1 MRLSFLKDT
10 MSHRFGRAARAGCVV
25 AGLTALVVTT
35 ASAAGRRATPQE
47 PSDDKGAA
55 AFTAVCSKC
64 HPAER
69 IVATRRTKSQWEEV
83 LDQMTKLG
91 APITDDNYDTLI
103 DYLLR
108 HYGKINVNRGESK
121 DIALVASLS
130 PKDADAIVKYRSE
143 HGDFADF
150 DALTKVPGIDVKALE
165 EHRAALDF

>member
-1 MRLSFLKDT
+1 

-35 ASAAGRRATPQE
+35 AAAAGRRATPQE
-47 PSDDKGAA
+47 PSDDKGAT

-83 LDQMTKLG
+83 LDKMTKLG

>member
-1 MRLSFLKDT
+1 MRERPEKSLRGSRVIASLL
-10 MSHRFGRAARAGCVV
+10 AAAGI
-25 AGLTALVVTT
+25 GLMAMTAMA
-35 ASAAGRRATPQE
+35 ASAEAQE
-47 PSDDKGAA
+47 AQPDKGAE

-64 HPAER
+64 HPADR

-83 LDQMTKLG
+83 LDKMTKLG

-103 DYLLR
+103 DFLLR

-150 DALTKVPGIDVKALE
+150 DALTKVPGIDVKTLE